1 MKDPDFNVS
10 NATENDA
17 IHASKS
23 DLPKIFKITYS
34 QIQNVFAGINVS
46 NNTDTISSSGSSTN
60 VLNSGNDCSMIS
72 KQHALLMAESPEVL
86 KFFKIYFKLEY
97 FRKLENG

>member
-34 QIQNVFAGINVS
+34 QIQNVYTGINE
-46 NNTDTISSSGSSTN
+46 TDTISSSGSSTY
-60 VLNSGNDCSMIS
+60 VLNNNCGNDCSMVA
-72 KQHALLMAESPEVL
+72 KKHALLMAESPEVS
-86 KFFKIYFKLEY
+86 FFNLY
-97 FRKLENG
+97 